1 MAEKKNQHF
10 VPQFYLREFSYEN
23 NRKQI
28 GIYNID
34 SEAYFPTAKI
44 KFQAARRYYYGE
56 DLIIEN
62 DLAELEKLIA
72 PTIQEIIRSEHLPP
86 RDSEGHFRLLTFLV
100 MSFSR
105 TTVHE
110 NSFNDGTDKMFK
122 TIYRNHPDMKD
133 SMDDFKIQFNNSSI
147 LGLTQMAQI
156 IPVGL
161 DLGFKL
167 LINESNKPFI
177 TSDNP
182 IVKYN
187 TLLEKKKVHGGI
199 VGLGTIGLQV
209 FLSLS
214 PDLMVIFYDPDSYA
228 IGKAGETI
236 FRIRQEQVVNDVN
249 LLHFLNCE
257 KIVFFDDQAD
267 ESYIKSLHQ
276 NSKQY
281 TRANQAIVAEH
292 ELRDSKGNTS
302 RDTILHSRTT
312 ECRTSL
318 NLPFLKILPKGRKYQ
333 PTTMAHIREFPKQL
347 IKAGLL
353 GPGTT
358 ATYSL

>member
-1 MAEKKNQHF
+1 MQ
-10 VPQFYLREFSYEN
+10 
-23 NRKQI
+23 
-28 GIYNID
+28 
-34 SEAYFPTAKI
+34 
-44 KFQAARRYYYGE
+44 
-56 DLIIEN
+56 
-62 DLAELEKLIA
+62 
-72 PTIQEIIRSEHLPP
+72 
-86 RDSEGHFRLLTFLV
+86 
-100 MSFSR
+100 
-105 TTVHE
+105 
-110 NSFNDGTDKMFK
+110 
-122 TIYRNHPDMKD
+122 D

-147 LGLTQMAQI
+147 LGLTQMGQI

-161 DLGFKL
+161 DLSFKL
-167 LINESNKPFI
+167 LINDSNAPFV

-182 IVKYN
+182 VVKYN
-187 TLLEKKKVHGGI
+187 TLLEQKKVHGGI

-214 PDLMVIFYDPDSYA
+214 PDLMVMFYDPDSYS
-228 IGKAGETI
+228 IGKAGDTI
-236 FRIRQEQVVNDVN
+236 FTIQQEQVVNDIN

-267 ESYIKSLHQ
+267 EPYIKSLHQ
-276 NSKQY
+276 HSKQF
-281 TRANQAIVAEH
+281 TRANQAIVTEH
-292 ELRDSKGNTS
+292 GLRDSKGNTS

-312 ECRTSL
+312 ECRTNL

-358 ATYSL
+358 GPYHL